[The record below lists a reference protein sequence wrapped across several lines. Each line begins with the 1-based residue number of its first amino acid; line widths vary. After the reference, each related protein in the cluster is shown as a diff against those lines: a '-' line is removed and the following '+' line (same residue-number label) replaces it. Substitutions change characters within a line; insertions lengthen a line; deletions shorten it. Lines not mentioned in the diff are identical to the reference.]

1 MNRLVAATALS
12 QVGSEVTAIALPL
25 TAILVLNAS
34 AFQAGLLYSAEY
46 IPLALFGLLAGAW
59 ADRIRRRRAMI
70 AADLVRAALIAI
82 VPLAYLSGH
91 LTLALLYA
99 TAIAV
104 GLLSVF
110 FDAARGAFVPEL
122 IEPERLTTANSR
134 LQTAEQGAGIVGPG
148 LGGLLAGTIGAP
160 LALAVDAASYL
171 VSGSLLAAIPAIE
184 SRPQRKRVRELPREI
199 GEGLRFLTGNLQLR
213 AITLS
218 AALANLFGRMVMA
231 VLAIYLVRVAG
242 LRPAGIGIVM
252 SVGSAGFVLGALA
265 APVVAQRLGRTTTIR
280 AGAIVASAAFLLIA
294 LPPPAMAGPF
304 AAAGSFTYGFG
315 ALLFTVNSTTLRQT
329 LTPREML
336 GRISASAKALT
347 WGTIPIAA
355 ALGGWL
361 ATLLGLRPMMLIAA
375 LAALSACLP
384 VLLAPLGQ
392 GQGQQAAQHRHRH
405 DEEQSGPQSMPV
417 GVGAEGRGQHA
428 AQAEGE
434 SEGHAGRR
442 PDP

>member
-25 TAILVLNAS
+25 TAILVLNAT
-34 AFQAGLLYSAEY
+34 AFQASLLYSAEY
-46 IPLALFGLLAGAW
+46 IPLALFGMLAGAW
-59 ADRIRRRRAMI
+59 VDRIRRRRAMI
-70 AADLVRAALIAI
+70 AADLARAALIAI

-99 TAIAV
+99 TAVAV
-104 GLLSVF
+104 GLLSVL

-122 IEPERLTTANSR
+122 IEPARLTTANSR
-134 LQTAEQGAGIVGPG
+134 LQVAEQGAGIFGPG

-171 VSGSLLAAIPAIE
+171 ASGSLLAAIPAVE
-184 SRPQRKRVRELPREI
+184 SRPQRKSLRELPKEI
-199 GEGLRFLTGNLQLR
+199 AQGLRFLAGNLQLR

-231 VLAIYLVRVAG
+231 VLTIYLVRIAR
-242 LRPAGIGIVM
+242 LRPAEIGVVM

-265 APVVAQRLGRTTTIR
+265 APAIAGRLGGTTTIR

-294 LPPPAMAGPF
+294 LPPPSVAGPF
-304 AAAGSFTYGFG
+304 AAAGYFTYGFG

-329 LTPREML
+329 LTPKEML

-347 WGTIPIAA
+347 WGTIPVAA

-392 GQGQQAAQHRHRH
+392 GEGEQAPEQRHRR
-405 DEEQSGPQSMPV
+405 DEEQSGPQPVPV
-417 GVGAEGRGQHA
+417 GVGPEGRGQHTA
-428 AQAEGE
+428 EAEGE